1 MKARTH
7 ALRFRIWQ
15 YCQLR
20 EWNVTNAEI
29 AEGIGEEVNRVRATI
44 QHAGWSGRIRTVTPD
59 YYTIDSFHMFGT
71 AAAAAII
78 SEQVIAGRINAE
90 AAE

>member
-15 YCQLR
+15 YCQPR

-44 QHAGWSGRIRTVTPD
+44 QHAGWSDRIRTVAVDD
-59 YYTIDSFHMFGT
+59 YGPNGFHLFGT

-78 SEQVIAGRINAE
+78 SEEVIAGRINAE
-90 AAE
+90 AEI